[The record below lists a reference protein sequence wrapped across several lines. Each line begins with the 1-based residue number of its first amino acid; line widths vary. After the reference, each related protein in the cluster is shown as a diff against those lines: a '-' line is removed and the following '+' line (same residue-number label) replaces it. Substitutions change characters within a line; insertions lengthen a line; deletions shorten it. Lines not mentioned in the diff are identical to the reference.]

1 MPEPTGRE
9 KSTKRSEQIF
19 EVLSNLSSNLDEILS
34 IAWTINANLF
44 GEKPMDESKKPEDV
58 KACGV
63 LQEIIRKIGVLQDKA
78 HRIKD
83 LIEFFDREI

>member
-19 EVLSNLSSNLDEILS
+19 ELLSNLSSNLSDILCVG
-34 IAWTINANLF
+34 WKVNTNLF
-44 GEKPMDESKKPEDV
+44 GEKPTDAADKIEET

-63 LQEIIRKIGVLQDKA
+63 LQEIIRKIGILQDKA